1 METEAGR
8 PAHKPMLVEL
18 QWVHPCFCINCVQ
31 KVHEGSISLVSP
43 LAYGKGFAT
52 GLYEI
57 EAGEPI
63 GNFVGELRRQER
75 VKRVEVVEKSEH
87 GRGADGESV
96 QKALVYLRSK
106 PDSLLIETVA
116 RTGCVPLEPSLTQN
130 GVDACAIYV
139 PGEKEL
145 RFLYSTLKD
154 HYEVKLLS
162 KKYLRQGEAKQAAYV
177 GTRELLELKT
187 LSSRLSPRQFEV
199 FSYAS
204 RKGYFDSPK
213 RIDVQEISDNLGL
226 KPATASEHLRK
237 AQAKIMPFVAD
248 LMKNLR

>member
-1 METEAGR
+1 MQKNGVHKKDSASSELEGR
-8 PAHKPMLVEL
+8 PMLVEL

-31 KVHEGSISLVSP
+31 KVEQGKISLISP

-57 EAGEPI
+57 EAGEDI
-63 GNFVGELRRQER
+63 GHFVKELREQKS
-75 VKRVEVVEKSEH
+75 VKSVSVVEKAEK
-87 GRGADGESV
+87 
-96 QKALVYLRSK
+96 KALVYLRSK

-116 RTGCVPLEPSLTQN
+116 KTGCVPLEPSLTQD
-130 GVDACAIYV
+130 GVDRCAIYV

-145 RFLYSTLKD
+145 HSLYSTLKD
-154 HYEVKLLS
+154 NFEVKLLS
-162 KKYLRQGEAKQAAYV
+162 KKYLKTGETKQAAYI
-177 GTRELLELKT
+177 GLQELLQLKT

-213 RIDVQEISDNLGL
+213 QIDLEEISSSLGL
-226 KPATASEHLRK
+226 KPATTSEHLRK
-237 AQAKIMPFVAD
+237 AQSKIMPFVAD
-248 LMKNLR
+248 LMNNLR